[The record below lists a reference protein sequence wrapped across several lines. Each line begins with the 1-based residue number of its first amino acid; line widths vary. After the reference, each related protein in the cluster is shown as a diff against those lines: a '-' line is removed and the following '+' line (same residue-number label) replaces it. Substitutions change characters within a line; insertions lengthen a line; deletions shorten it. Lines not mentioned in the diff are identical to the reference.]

1 MVTALECFLLFF
13 TDTIIGDIVRHTNS
27 YAWGH
32 VAQTSCT
39 TYTNPDGSWNG
50 TNIEEI
56 KRLIALLIHFGLV
69 KVGGQC
75 SNYWST
81 KTLYNGLW
89 ARGIMSRKR
98 YKAPMAFLHVVDPD
112 EEIPGDKLRKIN
124 SFIEALKERC
134 RTLYQHTQNVAID
147 ERMVRSRHR
156 SGIRQYIKD
165 KPTKWG
171 MKLWVQT
178 APMAIPMTSMS
189 TLVEHKRRK
198 PVQMGLGM
206 M

>member
-13 TDTIIGDIVRHTNS
+13 TDTIIGDIARHTNS
-27 YAWGH
+27 FAWGH

-39 TYTNPDGSWNG
+39 THTNPDGSWND

-56 KRLIALLIHFGLV
+56 KRLIALLIYFGLV

-112 EEIPGDKLRKIN
+112 EEVPRDKLRCMENIQGKG
-124 SFIEALKERC
+124 AK
-134 RTLYQHTQNVAID
+134 
-147 ERMVRSRHR
+147 VRVVTTDRHA
-156 SGIRQYIKD
+156 SIKSC
-165 KPTKWG
+165 KHQVRNESTPT
-171 MKLWVQT
+171 
-178 APMAIPMTSMS
+178 
-189 TLVEHKRRK
+189 
-198 PVQMGLGM
+198 
-206 M
+206 